1 MQKMSKK
8 NNYKEK
14 IIRFINKYFSFITEN
29 VNEKYTRKW
38 KNKIP
43 RLVQEKTELANS
55 SISVDNWEHCLKLY
69 LRNKGLR

>member
-38 KNKIP
+38 KNKNTKIGS
-43 RLVQEKTELANS
+43 RKDRTGKFINKCRQLGTLSKTVS
-55 SISVDNWEHCLKLY
+55 QK
-69 LRNKGLR
+69 